1 VGGRRGRDHRDRAVR
16 LGVLYQADEDLPP
29 HELGRLLEARG
40 VESIWFPEHTHIPAA
55 RATTYPGPGGRLADI
70 YRRFPD
76 PLVCLAAVAAV
87 TERLVLGTGVVLI
100 TQRDPILLAKEVAT
114 LDRIAGGRV
123 ELGVG
128 AGWNDE
134 ELRNHGTD
142 PAHRFGVMRER
153 VRAVR
158 AIWTQ
163 EEASFSGSHVSFDA
177 IWCGPKPLRLPPIL
191 IAGDGPKVLDRVLAY
206 GDGWAVN
213 QRFHD
218 DAVLIERVRELQ
230 ERAGRPVP
238 VTLFSAPLD
247 GELLRR
253 YADAGVTRAVLS
265 LRPTPHDPVDLTRL
279 DAMLELM
286 EGVPA

>member
-1 VGGRRGRDHRDRAVR
+1 M
-16 LGVLYQADEDLPP
+16 PP
-29 HELGRLLEARG
+29 QELGRLLEARG
-40 VESIWFPEHTHIPAA
+40 AESIWFPEHTHIPVA
-55 RATTYPGPGGRLADI
+55 RESAYPGPGGALADI
-70 YRRFPD
+70 YLRFPD
-76 PLVCLAAVAAV
+76 PLICLAAVAAV

-100 TQRDPILLAKEVAT
+100 TQRDPILLAKAVAT
-114 LDRIAGGRV
+114 LDQIAGGRV

-153 VRAVR
+153 VEAVR

-163 EEASFSGSHVSFDA
+163 DEASYHGRHVSFDP
-177 IWCGPKPLRLPPIL
+177 IWCGPKPVRIPPIL
-191 IAGDGPKVLDRVLAY
+191 IAGDGPKILDRVLAY

-218 DAVLIERVRELQ
+218 DAELMERVRELQ
-230 ERAGRPVP
+230 ERAPDPVP

-247 GELLRR
+247 GELLRG
-253 YADAGVTRAVLS
+253 YADAGVTRVVLS
-265 LRPTPHDPVDLTRL
+265 LRATPHDDVDLGRL
-279 DAMLELM
+279 DTMLDLLE
-286 EGVPA
+286 AIAA